1 MKFNK
6 NYILYID
13 VRYKNKR
20 MAHKMVCGSSYN
32 YNMPGL
38 MGGTGFMPSFVSG
51 MGYSGCSSI
60 FTQMF
65 GGAMGGC
72 NPFVTSYA
80 QPDFNAMA
88 GWAVADSLL
97 NMGTMLVC
105 AGLQCRKDN
114 SVENTQDDVIQLQKK
129 VDAKEKE
136 LKSAEDVLESETGLK
151 KQLADVNEIL
161 KDGSEY
167 KEAYDEFRN
176 TKSGETNNLTNDVID
191 KKNAYLKAKK
201 DQVTIQEKIN
211 VQVAKVEKLQKEY
224 DALEALLKAA
234 DEKLDN
240 QQLEKML
247 KRKTGTAYEAVKNK
261 FSTGAYGVGEAGDPV
276 ADLYGV
282 LNAYKN
288 DADESNRETYAE
300 QFFEIYEYVPAKDKD
315 QFYSAYKLL
324 KDNHQ

>member
-1 MKFNK
+1 
-6 NYILYID
+6 
-13 VRYKNKR
+13 
-20 MAHKMVCGSSYN
+20 MVCGSSYN
-32 YNMPGL
+32 YNMPSF

-72 NPFVTSYA
+72 NPFVTCYA
-80 QPDFNAMA
+80 QPNFNAMA

-105 AGLQCRKDN
+105 AGIQGRKDN

-129 VDAKEKE
+129 VDAKGKE
-136 LKSAEDVLESETGLK
+136 LKSAKDVLYSATGLE
-151 KQLADVNEIL
+151 KQLEGVNKIL
-161 KDGSEY
+161 DGESEY
-167 KEAYDEFRN
+167 KEAYDEWCDS
-176 TKSGETNNLTNDVID
+176 TGEDGIKNGNMQKVKAYKQAQID
-191 KKNAYLKAKK
+191 QETILAK
-201 DQVTIQEKIN
+201 IEK
-211 VQVAKVEKLQKEY
+211 QKTKVEELEKEY
-224 DALEALLKAA
+224 NALEAQLKAA

-247 KRKTGTAYEAVKNK
+247 KRKTGTAYADVNDK
-261 FSTGAYGVGEAGDPV
+261 FTDGDYKVGENGDPV

-288 DADESNRETYAE
+288 DADENNKKYYAE
-300 QFFEIYEYVPAKDKD
+300 QFLEIYKKSVPAEDKR

-324 KDNHQ
+324 KDNHPELFNPQPAS

>member
-1 MKFNK
+1 
-6 NYILYID
+6 
-13 VRYKNKR
+13 
-20 MAHKMVCGSSYN
+20 MVCGSSYN

-51 MGYSGCSSI
+51 MDYSGCSSI

-105 AGLQCRKDN
+105 AGIQGRKDN

-129 VDAKEKE
+129 VDAKSKE
-136 LKSAEDVLESETGLK
+136 LESAKDVLGSDTSNPRTGLYK
-151 KQLADVNEIL
+151 ELADVNKTIDDNEETYND
-161 KDGSEY
+161 KKSTKWSELTPQEQEAINAY
-167 KEAYDEFRN
+167 KQAI
-176 TKSGETNNLTNDVID
+176 ID
-191 KKNAYLKAKK
+191 KQKLESEIEVQKAKVK
-201 DQVTIQEKIN
+201 
-211 VQVAKVEKLQKEY
+211 KLQEEY
-224 DALEALLKAA
+224 NALEALLKAA

-300 QFFEIYEYVPAKDKD
+300 QFFAIYEFVPAEDKG

-324 KDNHQ
+324 KDNHPTIFST

>member
-1 MKFNK
+1 
-6 NYILYID
+6 
-13 VRYKNKR
+13 
-20 MAHKMVCGSSYN
+20 MVCGSSYN
-32 YNMPGL
+32 YNMPSF
-38 MGGTGFMPSFVSG
+38 MGGTGFMPSFISG

-65 GGAMGGC
+65 GGAMGGY
-72 NPFVTSYA
+72 NPFVTCYA
-80 QPDFNAMA
+80 QPNFNAMA

-105 AGLQCRKDN
+105 AGIQGRKDN

-136 LKSAEDVLESETGLK
+136 LKSAEDVLESETGLY
-151 KQLADVNEIL
+151 KQLEDVGKIL
-161 KDGSEY
+161 DKGSEY
-167 KEAYDEFRN
+167 KDAYDKWSKLTAEDKITHGEMEKVEAYQ
-176 TKSGETNNLTNDVID
+176 
-191 KKNAYLKAKK
+191 KAQK
-201 DQVTIQEKIN
+201 DQKTILAKIN
-211 VQVAKVEKLQKEY
+211 KQEAKVKKLQEEY
-224 DALEALLKAA
+224 KDLEAQLKAA

-261 FSTGAYGVGEAGDPV
+261 FSIDGAYDVGEAGDPV

-282 LNAYKN
+282 LNAYRN
-288 DADESNRETYAE
+288 DAREDQRETYAK
-300 QFFEIYEYVPAKDKD
+300 QFLAIYDSVPIEDRG

-324 KDNHQ
+324 KDNNHPGF

>member
-1 MKFNK
+1 
-6 NYILYID
+6 
-13 VRYKNKR
+13 
-20 MAHKMVCGSSYN
+20 MVCGSSYN
-32 YNMPGL
+32 YNMPSF

-80 QPDFNAMA
+80 QPNFNAMA

-105 AGLQCRKDN
+105 AGIQGRKDN

-129 VDAKEKE
+129 VDAKGTE
-136 LKSAEDVLESETGLK
+136 LESAKKVLGSDTSGSETGLY
-151 KQLADVNEIL
+151 KQLADINEIL
-161 KDGSEY
+161 KEGSDYE
-167 KEAYDEFRN
+167 KAYDEFRN
-176 TKSGETNNLTNDVID
+176 AKSGETNNLTNDVID
-191 KKNAYLKAKK
+191 KKNAYLKALEDK
-201 DQVTIQEKIN
+201 EKIEEKIE
-211 VQVAKVEKLQKEY
+211 VQKAKVKELQEEY
-224 DALEALLKAA
+224 DDLEAQLKEA

-240 QQLEKML
+240 QQLEKL
-247 KRKTGTAYEAVKNK
+247 IKRKTGTKYETVEDK
-261 FSTGAYGVGEAGDPV
+261 FEDNNYSVGDGGDPV

-288 DADESNRETYAE
+288 DANESNRKNYAE
-300 QFFEIYEYVPAKDKD
+300 QFIAIYECVPAEDKG

-324 KDNHQ
+324 KENHPKEFKQTTSS

>member
-1 MKFNK
+1 
-6 NYILYID
+6 
-13 VRYKNKR
+13 

-32 YNMPGL
+32 YNMPSF
-38 MGGTGFMPSFVSG
+38 MGGNGFMPSFISG

-80 QPDFNAMA
+80 QPNFNAMA

-97 NMGTMLVC
+97 NMGTMLVG
-105 AGLQCRKDN
+105 AAIQGRKDN

-129 VDAKEKE
+129 VDAKGTE
-136 LKSAEDVLESETGLK
+136 LESAKDVLGSATGLK
-151 KQLADVNEIL
+151 KQLADVDKILEEDGEYKKAYDKWSDSTGEDGITNGVMKKAKAYEQAL
-161 KDGSEY
+161 KD
-167 KEAYDEFRN
+167 
-176 TKSGETNNLTNDVID
+176 
-191 KKNAYLKAKK
+191 KK
-201 DQVTIQEKIN
+201 TIQAKIN
-211 VQVAKVEKLQKEY
+211 EQEAKVEKLQKEY
-224 DALEALLKAA
+224 DALEAQLKAA

-247 KRKTGTAYEAVKNK
+247 KRKTGTAYAVVNDK
-261 FSTGAYGVGEAGDPV
+261 FSNGAYDVGNDGDPV

-288 DADESNRETYAE
+288 DADESNKENYAK
-300 QFFEIYEYVPAKDKD
+300 QFLAIYKSVPAEDKG

-324 KDNHQ
+324 KDNHPESFANT